1 MALLALG
8 RSCRISTSFL
18 YSSAIT
24 CIYKRPIWPQLSL
37 CGEISALY
45 GTVWPGTRWAKCGR
59 VRPNRTDGSLGPRH
73 WLISDCL
80 SLSLSHCVTY
90 TRQSES
96 WQCLCHCTRVHFPV
110 PPTYHRSPH
119 SPMSNAHPTPASFP
133 NFQLILSNAL
143 KSYEKRTKCDLL
155 AHPLAAQLQ
164 ACESPGD
171 ILAII
176 HQQVQGL
183 DQSQRADERMTKW
196 LNSTITVL
204 YTFSTSLEQ
213 RVGLVCLWTW
223 TRDSFSYICFPG
235 IFTRTINLCRSWH
248 PSFSACSSLKFAR
261 VIVTP
266 LPDSY
271 GRSCKPGN
279 SIQHL

>member
-1 MALLALG
+1 MA
-8 RSCRISTSFL
+8 
-18 YSSAIT
+18 
-24 CIYKRPIWPQLSL
+24 Q
-37 CGEISALY
+37 Y
-45 GTVWPGTRWAKCGR
+45 GLVQGGQNAVESGQIGLMADYASR
-59 VRPNRTDGSLGPRH
+59 NFY
-73 WLISDCL
+73 WLNPDYL

-90 TRQSES
+90 TRQCS
-96 WQCLCHCTRVHFPV
+96 WQCLCHCTRVLFPV
-110 PPTYHRSPH
+110 PSTHHRSPH

-196 LNSTITVL
+196 LNPTITVL
-204 YTFSTSLEQ
+204 YAFSATLGQ
-213 RVGLVCLWTW
+213 GVGLVCRWTW
-223 TRDSFSYICFPG
+223 TRDLFSHIYFPG
-235 IFTRTINLCRSWH
+235 IFTRTCYLCRGWR
-248 PSFSACSSLKFAR
+248 PSFSACPSLKFPRA
-261 VIVTP
+261 IVTP
-266 LPDSY
+266 FSGSY